1 MRIDFQTHDILVQV
15 AGDKR
20 KGIWASSVFAKNSKP
35 IRTAGSLPTS
45 ASLHTLQLIALATS
59 LRGIS
64 KGQHTRLGQ
73 NVPRGV
79 YKPRLMAVTMDA
91 TFAEALKGLLQRDVT
106 AKPLRAGKNFL
117 NIARQQL
124 ARFDVTIQ
132 TVDDPSELVLL
143 NWARKNIVDPKLI
156 AGIPPSLAASVVSAV
171 V

>member
-1 MRIDFQTHDILVQV
+1 
-15 AGDKR
+15 
-20 KGIWASSVFAKNSKP
+20 
-35 IRTAGSLPTS
+35 
-45 ASLHTLQLIALATS
+45 
-59 LRGIS
+59 
-64 KGQHTRLGQ
+64 
-73 NVPRGV
+73 
-79 YKPRLMAVTMDA
+79 MDA